1 MALIDSK
8 QLNPR
13 FTGSFTVSGSF
24 VGDSES
30 TSSFARIVGTEGIF
44 SDVAVTDDLTVTD
57 DVDIGGVLTATGGT
71 TLGNADTDTHTIIGH
86 ITASGNISSSG
97 EISGS
102 GIFSDGPITLL
113 SSSPSTPNAKILI
126 NSSNNNLNIG
136 DTIVVN
142 DGNNRVGMG
151 DSAPSSPDTELHIKS
166 DTPVVTLQRTNNNQK
181 GAIDFQGQG
190 GTVGAS
196 IEFVADTNDI
206 SIQTFDGSGMHEKMR
221 IQDGADGNIKV
232 SGSTEITGSLNVS
245 SSIISSQVTASNLN
259 VSSDATV
266 DGDLV
271 VTEYIK
277 HKGDENTAIRF
288 TDNKIS
294 LDAGGMTFFAVHD
307 DDSAP
312 FTATING
319 GSNKINFRAM
329 DENNDVLLKTDSEA
343 FNVGLYYAGNEK
355 LSTQA
360 GGINVTGHVTASG
373 NISSSAASSASFG
386 TYLGDGSQLT
396 GITSVTTSSIQNLGI
411 GIISGSEQL
420 PSGIISGSTH
430 VFTAVTSSGDISGS
444 GTGSFGILNVG
455 GGIFTSA
462 SLAAGGS
469 GVSSYTDLTNVPS
482 GIISGS
488 GQLPSGLVSGSSQII
503 SVSDNAP
510 SNPAEGDL
518 WWKSNDGN
526 LYVYYDGY
534 WVISIDTT
542 TVLPDGVISGSSQL
556 PSGTVS
562 GSDQI
567 TYDGNRR
574 VLNTDLGDLF
584 DNNFNPGTS
593 GSVIDFLNAVFYP
606 NTPPSISGSEF
617 DLNEFEVSGS
627 TVGTITA
634 TDAEALSTEI
644 SFAAQSGYSDNF
656 FKIHSGSG
664 VISLNTMST
673 ASMNTTERPSDSAQA
688 HPFLVQVSDNITT
701 SQATIFIRV
710 IPNTAPKFRTSSVGG
725 TVINANTGSVNEN
738 TTNGTTVL
746 TMFVTD
752 DESDSITLS
761 PLSQSA
767 NNHFSSSFSDISGGK
782 QLLIKTNTGSFDFE
796 SITSYN
802 LAISASDQHF
812 GSTESSSAYITTLP
826 ILINVTNNQA
836 PTMASQVFTMNERSG
851 SFPDIGLGSST
862 NSVTTVGTV
871 TTNDNEGDTVTF
883 TTLTLASGSGGGNT
897 GQSDPSN
904 NPFQITS
911 AGVLQLKAGQFL
923 NADTF
928 DSYQYQATYKDNF
941 NDASSSGVITIN
953 ITDDVT
959 PSITTNVSGNSF
971 HIIESA
977 LSGSSIRVNSNGR
990 TGTVADVNSNQ
1001 SVLFAITP
1009 SGSLPSKTKDT
1020 GSLGISSTGNLS
1032 VGFDVSS
1039 SLYNFD
1045 DGNVISG
1052 SVTVTNAFGTS
1063 NSANI
1068 AVSMSINNAPTP
1080 SFSNTSANLNTN
1092 GARPSNTLTTIS
1104 FSDTESDSLE
1114 HDTFV
1119 FTDPSGQLNALKDG
1133 NNYLIRA
1140 TTNLSGSTDY
1150 EMTASIKDEH
1160 GFRTGTEKHDITI
1173 AMAPVG
1179 TLTTNG
1185 SFFIIESA
1193 LSGSNIVTNSNGRT
1207 GTQADVGATYSPQ
1220 YNSAA
1225 AQYFEVNEADKTT
1238 PHQFITSS
1246 NAGGLSIKS
1255 NISGSGR
1262 VSGQTLTGSV
1272 EFQDQFGNIGSGSIS
1287 VSIVTNNAPSISFTP
1302 SSVTLAAENAISGSF
1317 VTSASFS
1324 DTESDSME
1332 FDTFSLTGTHSDL
1345 FSSHRV
1351 GNSVLIRTNTDL
1363 SASSYSFSAH
1373 INDEHGFNAATSSL
1387 SITVTPMIYFYKN
1400 TNVLVLD
1407 GSESTAITQ
1416 LGDSGGDDA
1425 GITSGSFMGH
1435 LKIGKIGDST
1445 ITNTDGKQMLL
1456 IASQSVNHLAS
1467 SGSGHST
1474 IRQFGNINLSGNS
1487 DNGHQFILL
1496 YPSSSQV
1503 FQKPA
1508 SLRAGL
1514 GGSTAKE
1521 FTVFNDNA
1529 SSDQAV
1535 TAGLHYFS
1543 TDAGVKVFGN
1553 DRWGMIFAL
1562 DASTNPTQY
1571 YHLLSSS
1578 GSAPSSEV

>member
-1 MALIDSK
+1 MAKIGLK
-8 QLNPR
+8 QLDNILS
-13 FTGSFTVSGSF
+13 GSLQVSGSSGVTGSLSV
-24 VGDSES
+24 VGQIS
-30 TSSFARIVGTEGIF
+30 
-44 SDVAVTDDLTVTD
+44 
-57 DVDIGGVLTATGGT
+57 
-71 TLGNADTDTHTIIGH
+71 
-86 ITASGNISSSG
+86 ASGV
-97 EISGS
+97 ISGS
-102 GIFSDGPITLL
+102 DIYAANTITTKDIVVGAATNRLD
-113 SSSPSTPNAKILI
+113 
-126 NSSNNNLNIG
+126 IG
-136 DTIVVN
+136 STIVVN
-142 DGNNRVGMG
+142 DSNNRVGMG
-151 DSAPSSPDTELHIKS
+151 DTVPSSPDTELHIKS
-166 DTPVVTLQRTNNNQK
+166 DTPVITLQRTNNNQK
-181 GAIDFQGQG
+181 SAIDFQGSG
-190 GTVGAS
+190 GTVGSS
-196 IEFVADTNDI
+196 IEYVADTNDL
-206 SIQTFDGSGMHEKMR
+206 SFQTFDGGNPHEKLR
-221 IQDGADGNIKV
+221 LEDGADGNIKV
-232 SGSTEITGSLNVS
+232 SGSTQITGS
-245 SSIISSQVTASNLN
+245 LN

-266 DGDLV
+266 DGDLL

-277 HKGDENTAIRF
+277 HKGDVNTSIRF
-288 TDNKIS
+288 TDNRIRF
-294 LDAGGMTFFAVHD
+294 DAGGMTFIGIHD

-312 FTATING
+312 FTATINP
-319 GSNKINFRAM
+319 GSNKINFKAM
-329 DENNDVLLKTDSEA
+329 DENNDVLLKTNSET
-343 FNVGLYYAGNEK
+343 FKVELYYAGSEK
-355 LSTQA
+355 LTTEV

-373 NISSSAASSASFG
+373 NISGSAISTGSFG
-386 TYLGDGSQLT
+386 ELIVAGNITAQQYIVSSSVTQLTTLQRSGSTIFGDSTDDTHQFTGSILLGNGTISGSQYSTGSFGKLIGDGSEIT
-396 GITSVTTSSIQNLGI
+396 GITSVTSESIQNLRVGI
-411 GIISGSEQL
+411 VSGSEQ
-420 PSGIISGSTH
+420 
-430 VFTAVTSSGDISGS
+430 
-444 GTGSFGILNVG
+444 
-455 GGIFTSA
+455 
-462 SLAAGGS
+462 
-469 GVSSYTDLTNVPS
+469 VS
-482 GIISGS
+482 
-488 GQLPSGLVSGSSQII
+488 
-503 SVSDNAP
+503 
-510 SNPAEGDL
+510 
-518 WWKSNDGN
+518 
-526 LYVYYDGY
+526 
-534 WVISIDTT
+534 
-542 TVLPDGVISGSSQL
+542 
-556 PSGTVS
+556 
-562 GSDQI
+562 
-567 TYDGNRR
+567 YDGNRR

-593 GSVIDFLNAVFYP
+593 GSVVDFLNAVFYP

-627 TVGTITA
+627 SVGTITA
-634 TDAEALSTEI
+634 TDSEALASEI

-725 TVINANTGSVNEN
+725 TVITANTGSVNEN
-738 TTNGTTVL
+738 TSAGTTVL

-761 PLSQSA
+761 PMSQSA
-767 NNHFSSSFSDISGGK
+767 NNHFSSSFTDISGGK
-782 QLLIKTNTGSFDFE
+782 QLLLKTNTGSFDFE
-796 SITSYN
+796 SISSYN

-812 GSTESSSAYITTLP
+812 GSTQSSSAFITTLP
-826 ILINVTNNQA
+826 ILVNVTNNQA
-836 PTMASQVFTMNERSG
+836 PTMASQVFSMNERSG
-851 SFPDIGLGSST
+851 SFPDIGLGSNT

-883 TTLTLASGSGGGNT
+883 TALTLASGSGGSNT
-897 GQSDPSN
+897 GQNDPSN
-904 NPFQITS
+904 SPFQITS

-923 NADTF
+923 NSDSF

-941 NDASSSGVITIN
+941 NDASSSGVLTVN

-977 LSGSSIRVNSNGR
+977 QSGSSIRVNSNGR
-990 TGTVADVNSNQ
+990 TGTVADIGSNQ
-1001 SVLFAITP
+1001 TVLFNITP
-1009 SGSLPSKTKDT
+1009 SGSLPSKTKDS

-1032 VGFDVSS
+1032 VAFDVSS
-1039 SLYNFD
+1039 SSYNSNV
-1045 DGNVISG
+1045 GNVLSG
-1052 SVTVTNAFGTS
+1052 SVTVTNAFGTT
-1063 NSANI
+1063 NTTNI
-1068 AVSMSINNAPTP
+1068 NVSMSINNAPTP

-1104 FSDTESDSLE
+1104 FSDTESDTLN
-1114 HDTFV
+1114 HDTFT
-1119 FTDPSGQLNALKDG
+1119 FTDPSGQLNTLKDG
-1133 NNYLIRA
+1133 DTYLVRA

-1160 GFRTGTEKHDITI
+1160 GFRTGTTKHDITI
-1173 AMAPVG
+1173 AMAPIG

-1185 SFFIIESA
+1185 TFRIIESA
-1193 LSGSNIVTNSNGRT
+1193 TNGALIRTNANGLT
-1207 GTQADVGATYSPQ
+1207 GTQADVGVTYSPQ
-1220 YNSAA
+1220 LNSAA
-1225 AQYFEVNEADKTT
+1225 VASF
-1238 PHQFITSS
+1238 TSS
-1246 NAGGLSIKS
+1246 NSDINVSSTGALSLGF
-1255 NISGSGR
+1255 NLSGS
-1262 VSGQTLTGSV
+1262 VSKSGDTLGSTITYR
-1272 EFQDQFGNIGSGSIS
+1272 DQYDNIGSGSITIN
-1287 VSIVTNNAPSISFTP
+1287 VVTNNAPSISFTP

-1324 DTESDSME
+1324 DTESDDMQ
-1332 FDTFSLTGTHSDL
+1332 FDTFSLTGTHGDL

-1435 LKIGKIGDST
+1435 LKIGKIGDTT
-1445 ITNTDGKQMLL
+1445 ITQADGKQMILV
-1456 IASQSVNHLAS
+1456 ASQSVNHLAS

-1474 IRQFGNINLSGNS
+1474 VRQFGNINLSGNS

-1514 GGSTAKE
+1514 GGSTVKE

-1535 TAGLHYFS
+1535 TAGLHYFG

-1553 DRWGMIFAL
+1553 DSWGMIFAL
-1562 DASTNPTQY
+1562 DASTNPTQF

>member
-266 DGDLV
+266 DGDLF

-277 HKGDENTAIRF
+277 HKGDVNTNIRF
-288 TDNKIS
+288 TDNRIRF
-294 LDAGGMTFFAVHD
+294 DAGGMTFMGMHD

-312 FTATING
+312 FTVTVNPS
-319 GSNKINFRAM
+319 SNKINFKAM
-329 DENNDVLLKTDSEA
+329 DENNDLLLKTNSET
-343 FNVGLYYAGNEK
+343 FKVELYYAGSEK
-355 LSTQA
+355 LTTEA

-411 GIISGSEQL
+411 GIISGSEQLPGGIISGSSQL

-482 GIISGS
+482 GII
-488 GQLPSGLVSGSSQII
+488 
-503 SVSDNAP
+503 
-510 SNPAEGDL
+510 
-518 WWKSNDGN
+518 
-526 LYVYYDGY
+526 
-534 WVISIDTT
+534 
-542 TVLPDGVISGSSQL
+542 
-556 PSGTVS
+556 S

>member
-1 MALIDSK
+1 MAKIGLK
-8 QLNPR
+8 QLDSILS
-13 FTGSFTVSGSF
+13 GSLQVSGSS
-24 VGDSES
+24 G
-30 TSSFARIVGTEGIF
+30 
-44 SDVAVTDDLTVTD
+44 VTGSLSLT
-57 DVDIGGVLTATGGT
+57 GT
-71 TLGNADTDTHTIIGH
+71 T
-86 ITASGNISSSG
+86 
-97 EISGS
+97 
-102 GIFSDGPITLL
+102 
-113 SSSPSTPNAKILI
+113 STPNAKILVD
-126 NSSNNNLNIG
+126 SSNSKLNIG
-136 DTIVVN
+136 GTIVVSDN
-142 DGNNRVGMG
+142 NNRVGLG
-151 DSAPSSPDTELHIKS
+151 DTAPSAPDTELHIKS

-181 GAIDFQGQG
+181 SAVDFQGQG

-221 IQDGADGNIKV
+221 IEDGATGNIKV
-232 SGSTEITGSLNVS
+232 SGSSQITGSLNVS
-245 SSIISSQVTASNLN
+245 SSIVSSELTASNLN

-266 DGDLV
+266 GGDLL

-277 HKGDENTAIRF
+277 HKGDVNTNIRF
-288 TDNKIS
+288 TDNRIRFN
-294 LDAGGMTFFAVHD
+294 AGNMTFLGLHD
-307 DDSAP
+307 DDDAP
-312 FTATING
+312 FTATINP
-319 GSNKINFRAM
+319 GSNKINFKAM
-329 DENNDVLLKTDSEA
+329 DENNDLLLKTNSET
-343 FNVGLYYAGNEK
+343 FKVELYHAGNEK
-355 LSTQA
+355 LTTEA
-360 GGINVTGHVTASG
+360 GGINITGHVTASG
-373 NISSSAASSASFG
+373 NISGSAASTGSFG
-386 TYLGDGSQLT
+386 RVIAQNGRFSDLQVTDDMTITDDLSVGGVLTATGGTILGNAVTDTHSIIGHVTASGDISGSAISTGSFGELIVAGNITAQQYIVSSSVTQLTTLQRSGSTIFGDSTDDTHQFTGSILLGNGTISGSALSTGSFGKLIGDGSEIT
-396 GITSVTTSSIQNLGI
+396 GITSVTTESIQDLRAGI
-411 GIISGSEQL
+411 VSGSEQ
-420 PSGIISGSTH
+420 
-430 VFTAVTSSGDISGS
+430 
-444 GTGSFGILNVG
+444 
-455 GGIFTSA
+455 
-462 SLAAGGS
+462 
-469 GVSSYTDLTNVPS
+469 VS
-482 GIISGS
+482 
-488 GQLPSGLVSGSSQII
+488 
-503 SVSDNAP
+503 
-510 SNPAEGDL
+510 
-518 WWKSNDGN
+518 
-526 LYVYYDGY
+526 
-534 WVISIDTT
+534 
-542 TVLPDGVISGSSQL
+542 
-556 PSGTVS
+556 
-562 GSDQI
+562 
-567 TYDGNRR
+567 YDGNRR

-593 GSVIDFLNAVFYP
+593 GSVVDFLNAVFYP

-617 DLNEFEVSGS
+617 DINEFEVSGS
-627 TVGTITA
+627 SVGTITA
-634 TDAEALSTEI
+634 TDSEALSSEI

-673 ASMNTTERPSDSAQA
+673 SSMNTQNRPSDSADA

-725 TVINANTGSVNEN
+725 TVITANTGSVNEN
-738 TTNGTTVL
+738 TTSGTTVL

-752 DESDSITLS
+752 DESDSITLT

-767 NNHFSSSFSDISGGK
+767 NNHFSSSFTDISGGK
-782 QLLIKTNTGSFDFE
+782 QLLLKTNTGSFDFE

-812 GSTESSSAYITTLP
+812 GSTESSSAFITTLP
-826 ILINVTNNQA
+826 ILVNVTNNQA

-883 TTLTLASGSGGGNT
+883 TALTLASGSGGGNT

-923 NADTF
+923 NADSF

-941 NDASSSGVITIN
+941 NEASSSGVLTIN
-953 ITDDVT
+953 ITDDVI
-959 PSITTNVSGNSF
+959 PSVTTNVSGNSF

-990 TGTVADVNSNQ
+990 TGTVADINSNQ
-1001 SVLFAITP
+1001 SVLFSITP

-1020 GSLGISSTGNLS
+1020 GSLGISSAGNLS
-1032 VGFDVSS
+1032 IGFDASS

-1045 DGNVISG
+1045 VGNVISG

-1063 NSANI
+1063 NSTNI

-1092 GARPSNTLTTIS
+1092 GARPSNTLTTVS

-1133 NNYLIRA
+1133 NDYLIRA

-1150 EMTASIKDEH
+1150 QMTASIKDEH
-1160 GFRTGTEKHDITI
+1160 GFRVGTEEHEITI

-1185 SFFIIESA
+1185 TFYIIESA

-1246 NAGGLSIKS
+1246 NAGGLSIKA

-1262 VSGQTLTGSV
+1262 ISGQTLTGSV
-1272 EFQDQFGNIGSGSIS
+1272 EFQDQYGNVGSGSIS
-1287 VSIVTNNAPSISFTP
+1287 VNVVTNNAPSISFTP

-1324 DTESDSME
+1324 DTESDSMQ

-1435 LKIGKIGDST
+1435 LKIGKIGNTT
-1445 ITNTDGKQMLL
+1445 ITQADGKQMILV
-1456 IASQSVNHLAS
+1456 ASQSVNHLAS

-1474 IRQFGNINLSGNS
+1474 VRQFGNINLSGNS

-1535 TAGLHYFS
+1535 TAGLHYFG

-1562 DASTNPTQY
+1562 DASTNPTQF

>member
-71 TLGNADTDTHTIIGH
+71 TLGNEDTDTHTII
-86 ITASGNISSSG
+86 
-97 EISGS
+97 
-102 GIFSDGPITLL
+102 
-113 SSSPSTPNAKILI
+113 
-126 NSSNNNLNIG
+126 
-136 DTIVVN
+136 
-142 DGNNRVGMG
+142 
-151 DSAPSSPDTELHIKS
+151 
-166 DTPVVTLQRTNNNQK
+166 
-181 GAIDFQGQG
+181 
-190 GTVGAS
+190 
-196 IEFVADTNDI
+196 
-206 SIQTFDGSGMHEKMR
+206 
-221 IQDGADGNIKV
+221 
-232 SGSTEITGSLNVS
+232 
-245 SSIISSQVTASNLN
+245 
-259 VSSDATV
+259 
-266 DGDLV
+266 
-271 VTEYIK
+271 
-277 HKGDENTAIRF
+277 
-288 TDNKIS
+288 
-294 LDAGGMTFFAVHD
+294 
-307 DDSAP
+307 
-312 FTATING
+312 
-319 GSNKINFRAM
+319 
-329 DENNDVLLKTDSEA
+329 
-343 FNVGLYYAGNEK
+343 
-355 LSTQA
+355 
-360 GGINVTGHVTASG
+360 GHVTASG

-420 PSGIISGSTH
+420 PSGIISGSSQLPSGIISGSSQLPSGIISGSEQLPSGIISGSSQLPSGIISGSEQLPSGIISGSSQLPSGIISGSTH

-462 SLAAGGS
+462 SLAAG

-627 TVGTITA
+627 IVGTITA

-1045 DGNVISG
+1045 NGNVISG

-1104 FSDTESDSLE
+1104 FTDTESDSLE

-1416 LGDSGGDDA
+1416 LGDAGGDDA

-1562 DASTNPTQY
+1562 DASTNPTQF